1 MVTVHAAD
9 MRDCTTTCL
18 CEGIYMLG
26 EVPAPHS
33 PSGGAAVLH
42 PIGAQLIPTVQEN
55 AKDRYINKDTS
66 GAYAAGW
73 PRPPPCARARRA
85 GPPQRGHHGVA
96 CTREDPARK
105 PGASPAVGKRGRPP
119 KRGLERAGAKVSGA
133 NVWRTPGCA
142 DGSAEENDCKRC
154 SRPLP
159 ASCKRPSPKPR
170 RDVNQGW
177 SMVLN
182 NPVPTYAPRG
192 WSTQRCRTRGLRCS
206 PARLRA

>member
-1 MVTVHAAD
+1 

-119 KRGLERAGAKVSGA
+119 KRGLERAGARVGSALPDEASTCAVSNDAGGRTSGA
-133 NVWRTPGCA
+133 LRLRTPQMTRVPG
-142 DGSAEENDCKRC
+142 
-154 SRPLP
+154 
-159 ASCKRPSPKPR
+159 R
-170 RDVNQGW
+170 R
-177 SMVLN
+177 
-182 NPVPTYAPRG
+182 
-192 WSTQRCRTRGLRCS
+192 RT
-206 PARLRA
+206 ARLRMADGTRSSSAAPGPPDTWDSTAVPGNGVGGARA